1 MELHHSPHRPTTSP
15 DKAIV
20 LRNVAADWLQT
31 GIQLLQSVLT
41 TDAQLTTVSSLVPGS
56 TVGKHLRHL
65 HDHFRILLDAVV
77 SPDNEVDYDSR
88 GRNTPMETSISVAL
102 KEFCTLRER
111 LLNKNEEL
119 QQIPSSDLPLRLSAT
134 TPHSLQFHTSFGREL
149 WFASLHAIHHY
160 ALIRVIVTGE
170 LGLQLPHDFG
180 VAPSTIANN
189 EATKNDK
196 AKM

>member
-1 MELHHSPHRPTTSP
+1 MPTASP
-15 DKAIV
+15 DKTIA

-31 GIQLLQSVLT
+31 GIQLLQNVLT
-41 TDAQLTTVSSLVPGS
+41 ADAQLNTVSSLVPGS

-65 HDHFRILLDAVV
+65 HDHFRILLDAAV

-88 GRNTPMETSISVAL
+88 GRNMPMETSIPVAL

-111 LLNKNEEL
+111 LLDQN
-119 QQIPSSDLPLRLSAT
+119 QHIHRVPSSDLPLRLSAT
-134 TPHSLQFHTSFGREL
+134 TPHPLQFHTSFGREL

-170 LGLQLPHDFG
+170 LGLQLPADFG

-189 EATKNDK
+189 EGTKNDK